1 MILIERFL
9 SVIRTGISGEQIW
22 ANVVVHEDSC
32 KHWSSCPEQ
41 QEKGDGRGG
50 PEHSLKADPKQGAL
64 S

>member
-9 SVIRTGISGEQIW
+9 SVIRTGISGEQIQ
-22 ANVVVHEDSC
+22 ANVVVHEDPC
-32 KHWSSCPEQ
+32 EHWSSCPEQ

-50 PEHSLKADPKQGAL
+50 PEYSLKADPMQGAL

>member
-9 SVIRTGISGEQIW
+9 SVIRTDISGEQIR
-22 ANVVVHEDSC
+22 ANVVVHEDPC
-32 KHWSSCPEQ
+32 EHWSSYPEQ

-50 PEHSLKADPKQGAL
+50 PEHSLKADPMQGAL